1 MKREIF
7 VVGNVKIPPKPE
19 RVRHIVLAEEGNPQV
34 PVFTGYRNVKYRFKG
49 VNNDVDTFLKKYPET
64 RSISKEEADT
74 LYAFYKTSQK
84 FQFSKIVGLSTEYS
98 LCYICVFKIEDGR
111 WITLETDERREF
123 YRAQEFS
130 NVKDACYHIISSL
143 KLMEKKSECLKYFES
158 FLIND
163 CWYKNYPSNGE
174 LEEFII
180 KFDYE
185 VAKTKTLK

>member
-98 LCYICVFKIEDGR
+98 LCYICIFKIEDGR
-111 WITLETDERREF
+111 WIVWETDERRGFSQVKEF
-123 YRAQEFS
+123 DDVY
-130 NVKDACYHIISSL
+130 DACLYLISL
-143 KLMEKKSECLKYFES
+143 QKNVNENQCKDYFNNLLDSGMSTDEMIQFS
-158 FLIND
+158 QNF
-163 CWYKNYPSNGE
+163 NYTIS
-174 LEEFII
+174 
-180 KFDYE
+180 
-185 VAKTKTLK
+185 KTKIRKK